1 MKYSDRPIRG
11 PVAISRVHT
20 GARRVDMDNSSE
32 SPEKASKHSHNSNL
46 VVENREYIAAYQPN
60 SCYPEI
66 PMGELVNPKSTV
78 KHVFGTGKAS
88 QASLR
93 REVLFK
99 DIGLI
104 GVGCRRNY
112 IDVRISAADM
122 FVDSTLCYGNEV
134 QMTVTED
141 RKI

>member
-1 MKYSDRPIRG
+1 MVS
-11 PVAISRVHT
+11 
-20 GARRVDMDNSSE
+20 
-32 SPEKASKHSHNSNL
+32 
-46 VVENREYIAAYQPN
+46 
-60 SCYPEI
+60 
-66 PMGELVNPKSTV
+66 PKSTL
-78 KHVFGTGKAS
+78 KHMFGTGKDS
-88 QASLR
+88 QVPLK

-99 DIGLI
+99 DIGLT

-122 FVDSTLCYGNEV
+122 FVDSTLRYGNEV